1 MNERA
6 QKLLDLTRA
15 RMFNDENIRDLVIL
29 RTKLSDLIPLA
40 EKEELNKAWIEMQK
54 EYALEKWDEDFLRAV
69 AKEDIVDESYE
80 ERMDNLF
87 DSLKYKGANRYNL
100 GTAVNTPFTTS
111 TATISNSGPTSA
123 FTQSSLVE
131 AVKAIQEEMKQ
142 RQLDELESAKS
153 YYDELEEDK

>member
-6 QKLLDLTRA
+6 QKLLDLART
-15 RMFNDENIRDLVIL
+15 RMFNDEDIRDLVIL
-29 RTKLSDLIPLA
+29 RTKLSELISFD
-40 EKEELNKAWIEMQK
+40 EKEELHKAWAEMQK
-54 EYALEKWDEDFLRAV
+54 EYELEKWDESFLRAV
-69 AKEDIVDESYE
+69 VKEDIVDESFE

-100 GTAVNTPFTTS
+100 GTAVNTPFTS

-131 AVKAIQEEMKQ
+131 AVKAMQEEMKL
-142 RQLDELESAKS
+142 RQQAELESAKS